1 MKQHETQQEH
11 PSFLNSAQTPN
22 LNAKHTQ
29 VSIPNIQTQI
39 PNIILLKRTARQV
52 LTLVV
57 CNSLRWYAE
66 LNHPEP
72 K

>member
-1 MKQHETQQEH
+1 M
-11 PSFLNSAQTPN
+11 
-22 LNAKHTQ
+22 
-29 VSIPNIQTQI
+29 

-72 K
+72 KQEILVMASNPENSITLDLHTACKMAITFKT